1 MAAGSAVLWLR
12 RVGWL
17 VLLWAASVAVLG
29 VVAWLIRQFMVAAGM
44 TA

>member
-1 MAAGSAVLWLR
+1 MAAGNAVSWLR

-29 VVAWLIRQFMVAAGM
+29 VVAWLIRQFMAAAGM